1 MNRACFRFG
10 LFELDADGTEL
21 RREGRVV
28 SLQGQ
33 PRHVLSY
40 LVRNA
45 NRTVSRE
52 ELRKAIWDDQTFVDF
67 ERGLNFCVSQIR
79 SALGDDAANPTY
91 IRTFARQ
98 GYRFIAPVESVPG
111 TPASSTTYVRPASA
125 LSWGSPMLLLLAIV
139 LLTGTAVG
147 AAFLLR
153 IGKTPKRVPVVAVVR
168 FDNETDDGAI
178 SKFSDGLTDNVV
190 ERLTSL
196 GNGRYAVIGNA
207 QMLRVPR
214 DQRDLAAISASLH
227 ADYVILGQVQSF
239 CGQTRILA
247 HLIHMPEQTHVW
259 VTRLDRPLTNPLDIE
274 TEAAQKIADQ
284 FARPLASG
292 DTSPF
297 RVGH

>member
-21 RREGRVV
+21 RREARVV

-33 PRHVLSY
+33 PRQVLSY

-52 ELRKAIWDDQTFVDF
+52 ELRKAVWDDQTFVDF
-67 ERGLNFCVSQIR
+67 QRGLNFCVSQIR

-98 GYRFIAPVESVPG
+98 GYRFIAPVETVPG
-111 TPASSTTYVRPASA
+111 TPGASTTFVNPTSA
-125 LSWGSPMLLLLAIV
+125 LSWRNSMLLPLAIA
-139 LLTGTAVG
+139 LLTGMAVG
-147 AAFLLR
+147 AAYLRR
-153 IGKTPKRVPVVAVVR
+153 IGKTLKRVPVVAVVR
-168 FDNETDDGAI
+168 FDNETDDKAF
-178 SKFSDGLTDNVV
+178 SRFSDGLTDNVV
-190 ERLTSL
+190 ERLTTL

-207 QMLRVPR
+207 RMLRVPR

-227 ADYVILGQVQSF
+227 ADYVILGQIQSF
-239 CGQTRILA
+239 GGQTRILA
-247 HLIHMPEQTHVW
+247 HLIHMPEQTHVC
-259 VTRLDRPLTNPLDIE
+259 VTRLDRALTDPLEIE
-274 TEAAQKIADQ
+274 AEAAQKIGDQ
-284 FARPLASG
+284 FARPLASR

-297 RVGH
+297 RAEH